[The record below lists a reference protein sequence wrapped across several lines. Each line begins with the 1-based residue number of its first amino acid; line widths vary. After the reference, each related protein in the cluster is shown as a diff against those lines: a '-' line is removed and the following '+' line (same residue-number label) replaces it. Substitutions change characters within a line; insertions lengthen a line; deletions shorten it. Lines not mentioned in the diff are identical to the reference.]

1 MDVLKPQVLLLKPN
15 FTRNSASFPVYS
27 VPGCQADFGFVFFFP
42 LPMSPVS
49 WVLPEAEALLL
60 SKPFLALILLASTE
74 FSVISIQRK
83 NKKLK
88 EGRVLARTIFLCSFF
103 LASLAQPMPFRDLRN
118 QCIKINNFF
127 YMKRAPLHRCS
138 KSLQSCIQMG
148 TAPQPNHPLPAH
160 DNPIPPARA
169 ETSRALLFQ
178 HSTKA
183 LVEKGSTPPH
193 GQDPSHKGLPVD
205 LHMTSKMRTCLSN
218 DFKAP
223 RKTPVNLAQGN
234 TFWCSL
240 LHTRNIRCCISH
252 CR

>member
-1 MDVLKPQVLLLKPN
+1 
-15 FTRNSASFPVYS
+15 
-27 VPGCQADFGFVFFFP
+27 
-42 LPMSPVS
+42 
-49 WVLPEAEALLL
+49 
-60 SKPFLALILLASTE
+60 
-74 FSVISIQRK
+74 
-83 NKKLK
+83 
-88 EGRVLARTIFLCSFF
+88 
-103 LASLAQPMPFRDLRN
+103 
-118 QCIKINNFF
+118 
-127 YMKRAPLHRCS
+127 MKRAPLHRCS

-160 DNPIPPARA
+160 DNSIPPARA

-252 CR
+252 CRWGRGRAGQDVSWTLSRKTHTDYYFRHLSFIFKFCQRAFSLCFKQFWPQFHYLSCLFSRTVKN